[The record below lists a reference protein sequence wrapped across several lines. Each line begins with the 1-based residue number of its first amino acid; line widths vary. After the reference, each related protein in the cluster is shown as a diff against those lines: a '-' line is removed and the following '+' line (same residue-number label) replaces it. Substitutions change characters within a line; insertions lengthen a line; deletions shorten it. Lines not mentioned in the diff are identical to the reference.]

1 MAYDVDFEAKRI
13 VDALELQGATMTLT
27 CALREAHTAGRSE
40 RESPREL
47 AMWSV
52 DLATADLILAVTQ
65 CQSTDEA
72 LSLSQ
77 FIQPLI
83 LKLEAAESAAR
94 AKADQLSGAS
104 R

>member
-1 MAYDVDFEAKRI
+1 MII
-13 VDALELQGATMTLT
+13 VNE
-27 CALREAHTAGRSE
+27 E
-40 RESPREL
+40 RER
-47 AMWSV
+47 AKWAV
-52 DLATADLILAVTQ
+52 DLAVADLILDVTC
-65 CQSTDEA
+65 CQTVDDA

>member
-1 MAYDVDFEAKRI
+1 MDKMTSLGSGYYAYEQRQILKAMQNESVTERAK
-13 VDALELQGATMTLT
+13 
-27 CALREAHTAGRSE
+27 
-40 RESPREL
+40 
-47 AMWSV
+47 WSV
-52 DLATADLILAVTQ
+52 DLAVADLILAVTE

-72 LSLSQ
+72 VQLSQ

-94 AKADQLSGAS
+94 HKADQLSGAN